1 MTEIRCLKSESY
13 RKWQIGTL
21 ITLIKRILFLCIL
34 SVSVAICILC
44 AAAVK
49 LYFCRRQVFYNA
61 FAPDIRPP
69 SSFSYLRRHMDMQK
83 KIVMSG
89 IRPTGFLH
97 LGNYFGA
104 VKNYVR
110 LQEEFECYFMVA
122 DLHSLTTHPDTK
134 ELKVNVHRVLS
145 ENIACG
151 LDPDKVALFCQS
163 HVYETAELYLYLNM
177 LAYKGELEKTV
188 TFKDKVRQH
197 PENVNAGL
205 LTYPVLQT
213 ADIILHRASYV
224 PVGKDQ
230 EQHLEMARNFAKRFN
245 HRYGD
250 VFPEPQA
257 FNYGDELIKVPSL
270 DGTGK
275 MSKSENQFATLYL
288 SDNDMLI
295 REKIKKAKM
304 DAGPK
309 ELNSVKSAEVEN
321 IFLLF
326 KLVSSPEVLA
336 KFEAD
341 YNSCTIRYGDM
352 KQQLGDDMVNF
363 IAPIREKAA
372 AIRNDA
378 AYLKEVMEKGAE
390 KARKSARAT
399 MELVREAIGLNYF

>member
-1 MTEIRCLKSESY
+1 
-13 RKWQIGTL
+13 
-21 ITLIKRILFLCIL
+21 
-34 SVSVAICILC
+34 
-44 AAAVK
+44 
-49 LYFCRRQVFYNA
+49 
-61 FAPDIRPP
+61 
-69 SSFSYLRRHMDMQK
+69 MDMQK

-110 LQEEFECYFMVA
+110 MQQEFECYFMVA

-134 ELKVNVHRVLS
+134 ELKENVHRVLS

-151 LDPDKVALFCQS
+151 LDPDKAALYCQS
-163 HVYETAELYLYLNM
+163 HVYETSELYLYLNM

-197 PENVNAGL
+197 PDNVNAGL

-230 EQHLEMARNFAKRFN
+230 EQHLEMARNFANRFN

-257 FNYGDELIKVPSL
+257 FNYGDELVKVPSL

-275 MSKSENQFATLYL
+275 MSKSENQNATLYL
-288 SDNDMLI
+288 SDDDESI
-295 REKIKKAKM
+295 RKKVMKAKT
-304 DAGPK
+304 DNGPATP
-309 ELNSVKSAEVEN
+309 NSAKPDYIEN
-321 IFLLF
+321 IFLLMN
-326 KLVSSPEVLA
+326 LVSSPEVVA

-341 YNSCTIRYGDM
+341 YNNCIIRYGDM
-352 KQQLGDDMVNF
+352 KKQLGEDMVRF
-363 IAPIREKAA
+363 ISPIRGKAES
-372 AIRNDA
+372 IRNNP

-399 MELVREAIGLNYF
+399 MELVRQAMGLNYFAPNP